1 MPANPHRRIAISD
14 SAIRILGARG
24 ARALTH
30 RAVDRDAGLPL
41 GTCANF
47 APSRSDLLLAAA
59 ERTFERLAPDPARI
73 AAVDGA
79 GGDARETLTTF
90 VQDVLE
96 RLLADPDLARCLIE
110 VRLEASRSEAVR
122 DLVTPVLR
130 GGFETDAAFHEAR
143 GLPGGRR
150 SVALLHHLVNGLV
163 LDRLTVSIDPDAD
176 PRAVA
181 RDAVRRLAGRD

>member
-1 MPANPHRRIAISD
+1 MPANPHRRTVIAD
-14 SAIRILGARG
+14 TAIRILGG
-24 ARALTH
+24 QGSRALTH
-30 RAVDRDAGLPL
+30 RAVDRDAGLPS
-41 GTCANF
+41 GTCANY
-47 APSRSDLLLAAA
+47 APSRSDLLLAAT

-90 VQDVLE
+90 VEDVVE

-110 VRLEASRSEAVR
+110 IRLEASRSEAVR
-122 DLVTPVLR
+122 DVVAPVLR
-130 GGFETDAAFHEAR
+130 GGFEADAAFHEAR
-143 GLPGGRR
+143 ALPGGRG

-176 PRAVA
+176 PREVA
-181 RDAVRRLAGRD
+181 RDAVRRLASRS